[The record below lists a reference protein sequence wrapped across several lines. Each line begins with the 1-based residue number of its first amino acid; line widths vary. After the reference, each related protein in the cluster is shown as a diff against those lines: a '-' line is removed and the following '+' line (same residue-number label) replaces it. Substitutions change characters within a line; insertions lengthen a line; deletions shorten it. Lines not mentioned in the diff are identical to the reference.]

1 MIYSLDFNTK
11 KLIVE
16 AKFNKDNLGMKTLN
30 IKDLAYDHVRKILFL
45 LDHNSGVLPLQVIL
59 SGQGLQA
66 QLTSSVIK
74 NNYCNLIYYDSF
86 TE

>member
-1 MIYSLDFNTK
+1 MIYSLDANTK

-16 AKFNKDNLGMKTLN
+16 AKFHKDNLGMKTLD
-30 IKDLAYDHVRKILFL
+30 IKDLAYDNVRKLLFL

-59 SGQGLQA
+59 SRQGLQA
-66 QLTSSVIK
+66 QMTSSVIK